1 MAELS
6 FSDKYQD
13 AFWRLVPIPALMLT
27 GAITVALHPSVI
39 AGVALILLA
48 VVGGLTEAVIWR
60 RLRLRWADLRSGA
73 AGTLLEPSRQ
83 RQMVIA
89 TVFLFL
95 AILAK
100 AFVLAGGVTTDA
112 LVGAGIVIAV
122 YGGVIGADVF
132 SNRD

>member
-6 FSDKYQD
+6 FSDRYQD
-13 AFWRLVPIPALMLT
+13 AFWRLVPIPALILT
-27 GAITVALHPSVI
+27 GAVTVVLHPSFI
-39 AGVALILLA
+39 AGVALVLLV

-60 RLRLRWADLRSGA
+60 RLRLRWADLRSDE

-83 RQMVIA
+83 RQLVIA
-89 TVFLFL
+89 TIFLFL

-112 LVGAGIVIAV
+112 LVGAGLLIAL
-122 YGGVIGADVF
+122 YGALIGADIF
-132 SNRD
+132 SNRA

>member
-13 AFWRLVPIPALMLT
+13 AFWRLVPIPAVMLT

-39 AGVALILLA
+39 AGIALLLLA
-48 VVGGLTEAVIWR
+48 VVGGLTEAQIWR
-60 RLRLRWADLRSGA
+60 RLRLRWTEAA
-73 AGTLLEPSRQ
+73 AGTLLEPNRQ

-89 TVFLFL
+89 TIFLFL

-100 AFVLAGGVTTDA
+100 AFVRAGGVTTDA
-112 LVGAGIVIAV
+112 LVGAEHVIAL
-122 YGGVIGADVF
+122 YGGLIGADIF